1 MHPEAPN
8 QPSRADCA
16 AQVPR
21 AAALG
26 SEAAPMGAG
35 ARPSSVDPLGPVPA
49 CCAGTSM
56 GAVLHRSSRYAQKLG
71 RINQRFHTPP
81 LIQTS
86 FGQRSHCNH
95 VAPI

>member
-26 SEAAPMGAG
+26 SEAAPMGPAHGPHQWTRSGPCPRAALARVWARCYTG
-35 ARPSSVDPLGPVPA
+35 AHGMRRNWVGSISGFTL
-49 CCAGTSM
+49 
-56 GAVLHRSSRYAQKLG
+56 LL
-71 RINQRFHTPP
+71 
-81 LIQTS
+81 
-86 FGQRSHCNH
+86 
-95 VAPI
+95 